1 MRYHRIPDETVRRLP
16 IYLRG
21 LMVSADQGREHISSQ
36 SLADFV
42 GVQSWQIR
50 KDFSYFGDF
59 GTRGVGYNIERLAR
73 EIKRILRLDV
83 IRKAALVGVGDLGS
97 ALLAYPGFG
106 AYGLD
111 IVAAFDVDPQKIG
124 RKINGVLIE
133 DPARIGMLSERGISL
148 AIVAVPREAAQATV
162 DRLVGA
168 GVRGILNFASCKVSV
183 PRRVKVIT
191 LDIAM
196 ELARLPYY
204 MPASGLNEHLVAGKG
219 SRRERR
225 NVNEQY

>member
-21 LMVSADQGREHISSQ
+21 LMVSADQGHEHISSQ
-36 SLADFV
+36 SLADFL
-42 GVQSWQIR
+42 GVPSWQIR
-50 KDFSYFGDF
+50 KDFSYVGDF
-59 GTRGVGYNIERLAR
+59 GTRGVGYNIEKLAR

-83 IRKAALVGVGDLGS
+83 IRRAALVGVGDLGS

-106 AYGLD
+106 TYGLD
-111 IVAAFDVDPQKIG
+111 IVAAFDIDPRKIG
-124 RKINGVLIE
+124 RTISGVRIE
-133 DPARIGMLSERGISL
+133 SPSGIGALAARGISL
-148 AIVAVPREAAQATV
+148 AIVAVPREAAQPVV

-168 GVRGILNFASCKVSV
+168 GVRGILNFASCRVTV
-183 PRRVKVIT
+183 PRRTKVIT

-204 MPASGLNEHLVAGKG
+204 MPVSGSAKG
-219 SRRERR
+219 LTRGD
-225 NVNEQY
+225 

>member
-1 MRYHRIPDETVRRLP
+1 MRYRKIPDETVRRLP

-21 LMVSADQGREHISSQ
+21 LLVSADHGREHISSQ
-36 SLADFV
+36 ALADFV

-59 GTRGVGYNIERLAR
+59 GVRGVGYHIERLAR

-106 AYGLD
+106 GYGLD
-111 IVAAFDVDPQKIG
+111 IVAAFDIDPLKIG
-124 RKINGVLIE
+124 AVINGIRIE
-133 DPARIGMLSERGISL
+133 DASRIDALSELDVSL
-148 AIVAVPREAAQATV
+148 AIVAVPRTAAQATI
-162 DRLVGA
+162 DRLAEVGI
-168 GVRGILNFASCKVSV
+168 RGILNFAPCKVV
-183 PRRVKVIT
+183 APRRVKVIS

-204 MPASGLNEHLVAGKG
+204 MPTGGAGEHPLTGRG
-219 SRRERR
+219 SRHRAS
-225 NVNEQY
+225 

>member
-1 MRYHRIPDETVRRLP
+1 MRYHKIPDETVRRLP

-21 LMVSADQGREHISSQ
+21 LMFSAEKGRDHISSQ

-59 GTRGVGYNIERLAR
+59 GTPGVGYNIGKLAR

-83 IRKAALVGVGDLGS
+83 IKKAALIGMGDLGS
-97 ALLAYPGFG
+97 ALLAYPGFRT
-106 AYGLD
+106 YGLD
-111 IVAAFDVDPQKIG
+111 IVAAFDVDPKKIG
-124 RKINGVLIE
+124 RRVGDVVIE
-133 DPARIGMLSERGISL
+133 NVSGIDSLKRRGIHL
-148 AIVAVPREAAQATV
+148 AIVAVPRTAAQPTV
-162 DRLVGA
+162 DRLVAA
-168 GVRGILNFASCKVSV
+168 GIKGILNFAPCKVES
-183 PRRVKVIT
+183 PKRVKVIT

-204 MPASGLNEHLVAGKG
+204 MPAG
-219 SRRERR
+219 
-225 NVNEQY
+225 

>member
-1 MRYHRIPDETVRRLP
+1 MRYHKIPDETVRRLP

-21 LMVSADQGREHISSQ
+21 LMFSAEKGRDHISSQ

-59 GTRGVGYNIERLAR
+59 GTPGVGYNIGKLAR

-83 IRKAALVGVGDLGS
+83 IKKAALVGMGDLGS
-97 ALLAYPGFG
+97 ALLAYPGFRT
-106 AYGLD
+106 YGLD
-111 IVAAFDVDPQKIG
+111 IVAAFDVNPKKIG
-124 RKINGVLIE
+124 HRVNDVEIE
-133 DPARIGMLSERGISL
+133 DVSGIDSLKRRGIHL
-148 AIVAVPREAAQATV
+148 AIVAVPRTAAQPTV
-162 DRLVGA
+162 DRLVAA
-168 GVRGILNFASCKVSV
+168 GVKGILNFAPCKVEA
-183 PRRVKVIT
+183 PKRVKVIT

-204 MPASGLNEHLVAGKG
+204 MPAG
-219 SRRERR
+219 
-225 NVNEQY
+225 

>member
-21 LMVSADQGREHISSQ
+21 LMLTARQGCEHISSK

-42 GVQSWQIR
+42 GVNSWQIR

-59 GTRGVGYNIERLAR
+59 GTPGVGYNIERLAK
-73 EIKRILRLDV
+73 EIKKILRLDV
-83 IRKAALVGVGDLGS
+83 IRRAALVGVGYLGS
-97 ALLAYPGFG
+97 ALLAYPGFRT
-106 AYGLD
+106 YGLD
-111 IVAAFDVDPQKIG
+111 IVAAFDIDPAKIG
-124 RKINGVLIE
+124 STVSGVKVEKITRLGTLQ
-133 DPARIGMLSERGISL
+133 ERGINL
-148 AIVAVPREAAQATV
+148 GIVAVPQGAAQFTV
-162 DRLVGA
+162 DKLVGV
-168 GVRGILNFASCKVSV
+168 GVRGILNFAPCKVDA

-204 MPASGLNEHLVAGKG
+204 MPAG
-219 SRRERR
+219 
-225 NVNEQY
+225 